1 MGIVGQEC
9 LTYGPIEYVSFEL
22 FCYLVG
28 GLYEVNCDLRH

>member
-28 GLYEVNCDLRH
+28 GGI